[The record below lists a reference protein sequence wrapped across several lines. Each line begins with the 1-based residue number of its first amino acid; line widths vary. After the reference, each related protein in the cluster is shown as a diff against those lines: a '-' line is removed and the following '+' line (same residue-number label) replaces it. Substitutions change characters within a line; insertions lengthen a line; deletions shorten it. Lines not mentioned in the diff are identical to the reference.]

1 MARALA
7 NIPEMVM
14 AALFA
19 ALIVVTNLAV
29 AFRYLLNDPLMWSD
43 EVSRLLLIWIT
54 FLAAAIGVRRGSHF
68 AVTLAVSALPD
79 SLRRPFSTLTILAMM
94 AFGAVFLIVGVVV
107 LRQMVV
113 VRYVTI
119 GISMAWAYLAIPVS
133 GGLMVTYAAVRVV
146 SGGHDARTG

>member
-1 MARALA
+1 
-7 NIPEMVM
+7 M

-19 ALIVVTNLAV
+19 VLIVVTNLAV
-29 AFRYLLNDPLMWSD
+29 VFRYLLNDPLMWSD
-43 EVSRLLLIWIT
+43 EASRLLLIWVT
-54 FLAAAIGVRRGSHF
+54 FMGAAIGVRRGSHF
-68 AVTLAVSALPD
+68 AVALVVSALPD
-79 SLRRPFSTLTILAMM
+79 SLRRSLFTLSNLAMM

-113 VRYVTI
+113 VQYVTI